1 MPLISSTLTELHEAD
16 TVFGRL
22 WFLNRYQVSDKWTPI
37 KDVTVLSTPPLPC
50 DFTVLALPWGILQ
63 CLAQEGT
70 PVKDSNHGCHLSLVG
85 FIVHNKNALHSD
97 SQSKGHWPEWYIL
110 SNQKRRLTFPEFSP
124 PSKKRDL
131 IQEPSQSK
139 PGIYRKLLYYN
150 LGKKKT

>member
-1 MPLISSTLTELHEAD
+1 MKLIQFLAGCGSLTGIKSVISE
-16 TVFGRL
+16 RL
-22 WFLNRYQVSDKWTPI
+22 SRMSQCSAH
-37 KDVTVLSTPPLPC
+37 PLPC
-50 DFTVLALPWGILQ
+50 DFTVLALLWGILQ

-97 SQSKGHWPEWYIL
+97 SQSKGHWPKWYIL

-150 LGKKKT
+150 LEKKNITRATVAIDQLT

>member
-1 MPLISSTLTELHEAD
+1 MKLIQFLAGCGSLTGIKSVISEL
-16 TVFGRL
+16 
-22 WFLNRYQVSDKWTPI
+22 
-37 KDVTVLSTPPLPC
+37 LSRMSQCSAHPLPC
-50 DFTVLALPWGILQ
+50 DFTVLALLWGILQ

-124 PSKKRDL
+124 PSKKKE
-131 IQEPSQSK
+131 IWFKNQVNQ
-139 PGIYRKLLYYN
+139 N
-150 LGKKKT
+150 LESIGSCYITIWEKKHN